1 MPPATTSLPN
11 PAIRDGKPVL
21 TIKMN
26 VIWNQEAAQFQEQR
40 RSPPVPR
47 RPLQLLP
54 LAALVPR
61 SADIHSDVR
70 TCTATPSTCTSCL
83 LPQEKPSLPPCIFL
97 LSHADLC
104 LSDQTPST
112 FSGTAVQSQDPWGQ
126 SFYILEQQCALLGLV
141 QGKRASI
148 FYLAWRGV
156 NRATSLEDKVAVCS
170 QPFMT
175 CVSIGPA
182 SPPSVMSFK
191 EKSELM
197 HKCMCM
203 DPKMKHYF
211 YSNALDIQ

>member
-40 RSPPVPR
+40 RSPPVPC

-54 LAALVPR
+54 SAAPVLC
-61 SADIHSDVR
+61 SADIHPDVR
-70 TCTATPSTCTSCL
+70 TYTAIPSTSTSCL

-97 LSHADLC
+97 VSHSDLC
-104 LSDQTPST
+104 LSDQTPSN
-112 FSGTAVQSQDPWGQ
+112 FGGTAVQSQDPWGR
-126 SFYILEQQCALLGLV
+126 SFYILQQQYALLGLV

-156 NRATSLEDKVAVCS
+156 N
-170 QPFMT
+170 
-175 CVSIGPA
+175 
-182 SPPSVMSFK
+182 
-191 EKSELM
+191 
-197 HKCMCM
+197 
-203 DPKMKHYF
+203 
-211 YSNALDIQ
+211 